1 VVTLLQHGRTERL
14 AEPVIAT
21 PVARSLSDVVA
32 AERPI
37 GERGC
42 ERTVGAIPVTLD
54 GSSAGEA
61 PGTVEVPPRVA
72 PASRAWS
79 LRTGGWYI
87 RVDGTEIVIPTVDE
101 QTAARPRASLA
112 MTLSPFDH
120 LIAHHANAEGFDWRL
135 IAAVIFE
142 ESRFDPSSRS
152 DKGAVGLMQ
161 VRPIAA
167 ESVGAER
174 FRAPDDNVKTGVRYL
189 RQLDE
194 MFHDARA
201 TDRLGLILAAYNV
214 GPGHVRDAQSLAR
227 RFGYDPNRW
236 EDGIDLMLPLLEEPA
251 IYEDLPNGFAHGGA
265 TVAYVHRVLERFH
278 RYKREVPARNAEA
291 VSSSVTESASG

>member
-1 VVTLLQHGRTERL
+1 VEV
-14 AEPVIAT
+14 
-21 PVARSLSDVVA
+21 SD
-32 AERPI
+32 
-37 GERGC
+37 
-42 ERTVGAIPVTLD
+42 
-54 GSSAGEA
+54 
-61 PGTVEVPPRVA
+61 TVEVPRSVDLPAPVA
-72 PASRAWS
+72 PEPRAWS

-87 RVDGTEIVIPTVDE
+87 RVDGTEIVIPSVDE
-101 QTAARPRASLA
+101 QTASAPRASLA
-112 MTLSPFDH
+112 VTLSPFDR
-120 LIAHHANAEGFDWRL
+120 LIVHHANAEGFDWRL

-167 ESVGAER
+167 EAVGAER
-174 FRAPDDNVKTGVRYL
+174 FHAPDDNVKTGVRYL

-201 TDRLGLILAAYNV
+201 ADRLGLVLADYNV

-251 IYEDLPNGFAHGGA
+251 IYEELPNGFAHGGG
-265 TVAYVHRVLERFH
+265 TVAYVQRVLKRFQ
-278 RYKREVPARNAEA
+278 RYKREVPAHAAEA
-291 VSSSVTESASG
+291 LSSSATESASG